1 MASFVSAV
9 SKAGLIL
16 SCGFMIASAE
26 NLLVNNSFENGSAG
40 WQQWGAVST
49 SQCYAGAKAM
59 AVTNTAPEWS
69 GISQEVPIVEN
80 AKTITVSGWMKTDSV
95 VVGEN
100 EWEEAMI
107 AIEFLDENGTPYKY
121 YPDPVASKSGSTDW
135 TYFEKSYDIYR
146 DASAMKLVAA
156 LGNCTG
162 TASFDQFTVVQKKAD
177 GTAILLTDIEDHK
190 TKIQKQL
197 EGSHSVVEN
206 GSFEENDAGWKG
218 YNADY
223 FLEGR
228 DGSTALVI
236 ENKDFQWGGA
246 SQIINLPEEAAFISV
261 SGWAKSEKIERG
273 KEGWDKLLLSVEFM
287 NDDEAKIGEE
297 PQSVAELEG
306 SHDWTFFQ
314 RRYGIDEGVT
324 QLKVTGQ
331 LCNGKGKALFDDI
344 SVVLYDAAGR
354 EIK

>member
-1 MASFVSAV
+1 MASVASVV

-26 NLLVNNSFENGSAG
+26 NLLINGSFENGSLG

-49 SQCYAGAKAM
+49 SQSYAGAKAM
-59 AVTNTAPEWS
+59 KVTNSAPAWS
-69 GISQEVPIVEN
+69 GISQEVPILEGV
-80 AKTITVSGWMKTDSV
+80 KTVTISGWMKTDSV

-107 AIEFLDENGTPYKY
+107 AVEYLDENGVSYKY
-121 YPDPVASKSGSTDW
+121 YPEPVASQTGTADW
-135 TYFEKSYDIYR
+135 TYFEKSYDVYR
-146 DASAMKLVAA
+146 DAASVKVVAA

-162 TASFDQFTVVQKKAD
+162 SASFDQLRLIQKKSDGATLLPAD
-177 GTAILLTDIEDHK
+177 LKEHEMK
-190 TKIQKQL
+190 VQKQL
-197 EGSHSVVEN
+197 AGRRSVVIN
-206 GSFEENDAGWKG
+206 GSFEDNDSAWEG
-218 YNADY
+218 YNVDY
-223 FLEGR
+223 FMEGR
-228 DGSTALVI
+228 DGSTALI
-236 ENKDFQWGGA
+236 IDNQDFQWGGA
-246 SQIINLPEEAAFISV
+246 SQIIELPEETAFIAV

-287 NDDEAKIGEE
+287 DGNDAKIGEE

-306 SHDWTFFQ
+306 SHEWKFFQ
-314 RRYGIDEGVT
+314 RRYAIADGVT

-344 SVVLYDAAGR
+344 SVVLFDGAGR
-354 EIK
+354 EIQ